1 MTDIVVTE
9 FGVAELR
16 GKSFR
21 QRAEAL
27 ISIAHPDFQDALWA
41 TQSKIRPKHE

>member
-27 ISIAHPDFQDALWA
+27 ISITHPDFQDRFWEAR
-41 TQSKIRPKHE
+41 SKTRPKNE